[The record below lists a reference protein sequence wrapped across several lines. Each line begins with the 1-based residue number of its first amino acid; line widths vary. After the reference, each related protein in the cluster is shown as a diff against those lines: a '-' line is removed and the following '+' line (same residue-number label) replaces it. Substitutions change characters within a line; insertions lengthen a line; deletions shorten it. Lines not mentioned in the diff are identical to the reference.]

1 MPELWTRRLWLRL
14 QSLFRRERTAQR
26 LDDELQFHLEQQ
38 IAENI
43 AAGMSREKAHHAA
56 MRLFGNST
64 LVKEDARRTWGW
76 MWLEQFAQDVRFGA
90 RSLRKSP
97 GFAAVAILTLALGI
111 GANTAIFTVV
121 NAVLLRPLPYPDAN
135 RLAVIWS
142 GLGSV
147 NRAVASTYEL
157 YQIRQRTKEFDQI
170 GGIWV
175 TNGALPGEGEPEQ
188 VKVGLVTS
196 NFLPILCS
204 RPAIG
209 RFFNAEDEAP
219 NAPWTIVISHGV
231 WERRFGADPSIV
243 GKSIRYGNAS
253 AVVIGV
259 MPQDFRIM
267 FPDSVPSNVD
277 VFYSVPVDGSDPSG
291 PGWLHLVGHLRP
303 GSTFA
308 QAQAEADTI
317 ATQIH
322 AWDGNLNISGL
333 RLSVIPLQADDVREV
348 RSTLLLLFGGVGFV
362 LLIACANVANLLMA
376 RATHRVRETTVRS
389 SLGASRG
396 RLVRQLLSEN
406 LLLACLGA
414 AVALAVGWLA
424 VRVILANRPPAMV
437 NFNQINLDFTVLT
450 FTFAVA
456 ILTSALFGLAPVFSA
471 GRVDL
476 AQTLKEGGRS
486 ALSARRRWTGLL
498 VSAEVA
504 LGFVLLAGTG
514 LLMRTFVNILRV
526 DPGFRAE
533 NILTF
538 QIPTPKYAMLHE
550 LQRNIVALPG
560 VRSVSAV
567 SHLPLVD
574 AANWYANYW
583 KEGASEEEQHTVMA
597 DHRSILPGYFNTVG
611 ATMLEGR
618 DFTDTDDLEHQHVAI
633 IDDVLARELW
643 PNEDA
648 LGKKLNVSDTPKGP
662 YQFER
667 DWAVVVGVVRHIQC
681 HSLTVIVRP
690 QIYLPFQLAPR
701 PVSIVVRTAGIVPNL
716 AATARAQVHLL
727 NKDMPVS
734 QVAPLTDYVVRA
746 RSQSRFASL
755 LAASLAVISLLL
767 ACIGIYGV
775 LSYSVAQRTSEIGVR
790 MAMGARRSSVLRMVL
805 RQGFA
810 STALGLAGGFL
821 LSLIVMPLLAGL
833 LFGVTPR
840 DPMNYILISAL
851 VIGVSVLASFFPAR
865 RATEIDP
872 IVALRHE

>member
-1 MPELWTRRLWLRL
+1 MLWMQRLWLRL
-14 QSLFRRERTAQR
+14 QSLFRRERNTRR
-26 LDDELQFHLEQQ
+26 LDDEMQFHLDHQ
-38 IAENI
+38 IAENL
-43 AAGMSREKAHHAA
+43 AAGMTPDEARHSAL
-56 MRLFGNST
+56 RLFGNGT
-64 LVKEDARRTWGW
+64 LIKEDARRTWGW

-142 GLGSV
+142 GLGNVS
-147 NRAVASTYEL
+147 RAVASTYEL
-157 YQIRQRTKEFDQI
+157 YEIRQRTKEFDQI

-188 VKVGLVTS
+188 VKVGVVTS
-196 NFLPILCS
+196 NFLPIFCS
-204 RPAIG
+204 RPFLG

-231 WERRFGADPSIV
+231 WERRFGSDSSIV

-253 AVVIGV
+253 AVIIGV
-259 MPQDFRIM
+259 MPQDFRIL
-267 FPDSVPSNVD
+267 FPDSVASHVD
-277 VFYSVPVDGSDPSG
+277 VFYSVPVNGSDPKG

-303 GSTFA
+303 GSTFE

-333 RLSVIPLQADDVREV
+333 RLTVLPLQADDVREI
-348 RSTLLLLFGGVGFV
+348 RGTLLLLFGGVGFV
-362 LLIACANVANLLMA
+362 LLIACVNVANLLMA
-376 RATHRVRETTVRS
+376 RATNRVRETTVRS
-389 SLGASRG
+389 ALGASRG
-396 RLVRQLLSEN
+396 RLIRQVLSEN

-414 AVALAVGWLA
+414 TVALGVGWLA
-424 VRVILANRPPAMV
+424 VRVILANRPPALV
-437 NFNQINLDFTVLT
+437 NFNRIHLDFTVLA
-450 FTFAVA
+450 FTMAA
-456 ILTSALFGLAPVFSA
+456 ALLTSVIFGLAPILAV
-471 GRVDL
+471 GRLDL
-476 AQTLKEGGRS
+476 AQSLKEGGRS
-486 ALSARRRWTGLL
+486 ALSVRRRWNGFL
-498 VSAEVA
+498 VSVEVA

-514 LLMRTFVNILRV
+514 LLMRTFVNILRA
-526 DPGFRAE
+526 DPGFHAE
-533 NILTF
+533 NVLSF
-538 QIPTPKYAMLHE
+538 QIPTPKYEMLHQ
-550 LQRNIVALPG
+550 LQQNIAALPG

-583 KEGASEEEQHTVMA
+583 KEGASEEEQHSVMA
-597 DHRSILPGYFNTVG
+597 DHRSILPGYFTTVG
-611 ATMLEGR
+611 ATLLEGR

-643 PNEDA
+643 PKEDA

-667 DWAVVVGVVRHIQC
+667 DWAVIVGVVKHIQC
-681 HSLTVIVRP
+681 HSLTVMVRP
-690 QIYLPFQLAPR
+690 QIYVPFQLAPR
-701 PVSIVVRTAGIVPNL
+701 PVSLVVRTAGVVPNL
-716 AATARAQVHLL
+716 AANARAQVNRL
-727 NKDMPVS
+727 NKSMPVS

-755 LAASLAVISLLL
+755 LAASLALISLLL
-767 ACIGIYGV
+767 ACIGIYGM
-775 LSYSVAQRTSEIGVR
+775 LSYSVAQRTSEIGLR
-790 MAMGARRSSVLRMVL
+790 MAMGARRSNVLRMIL
-805 RQGFA
+805 RQGLT
-810 STALGLAGGFL
+810 STAVGLAGGFV
-821 LSLIVMPLLAGL
+821 LSLALMPLLAGL
-833 LFGVTPR
+833 LFGVTPS
-840 DPMNYILISAL
+840 DPLNYIVIFAVVL
-851 VIGVSVLASFFPAR
+851 VVSILASIFPAR